1 MKKSILTLVTLL
13 AFNFVSVANNNPEAK
28 KVENPKKK
36 ITERENINTNKKENA
51 VTVTCSITLSNGVTL
66 TATAGNWFT
75 SATAAADRCAS
86 KLAALDWTF

>member
-75 SATAAADRCAS
+75 SAIAAADRCAS